1 MLSFSKKVAKAK
13 QSLDEGPSRGKTFV
27 VFLIKGDSEAL
38 LARLPEGGPCLL
50 CDPILVKNGRKS

>member
-1 MLSFSKKVAKAK
+1 MKV
-13 QSLDEGPSRGKTFV
+13 PSRGKTFV